1 MKSLLSVSLVLLS
14 FSFTSTSRL
23 PSERND
29 GCAESSP
36 FLIKNG
42 SPNAKKPYLT
52 LDVGKNS
59 LSGGKLS
66 KKGKPRSN
74 QIWTWLNCADG
85 DFLSNRA
92 EGKLLS
98 VNGKSLNVVDSVSTS
113 TAAAW
118 IYDSELGTLRDVQ
131 SKKYVRLIK
140 RKARVSLVKKLKLMK
155 KGPKK
160 ESLGDGSVGLLS
172 FWILAHLGQ
181 SQVLDQDL
189 TQDQDLALDQGQ
201 AWDLGLVQ
209 ALVLDQALSLD
220 LGRASPLV
228 LVPCLNQDV
237 LTVKQ

>member
-1 MKSLLSVSLVLLS
+1 MGTEPRMKSLLSVSLVLLS
-14 FSFTSTSRL
+14 FSFSSTSRL

-36 FLIKNG
+36 FIIKNG

-140 RKARVSLVKKLKLMK
+140 RKARVSLVKKLKH
-155 KGPKK
+155 
-160 ESLGDGSVGLLS
+160 
-172 FWILAHLGQ
+172 ILTGTP
-181 SQVLDQDL
+181 S
-189 TQDQDLALDQGQ
+189 
-201 AWDLGLVQ
+201 
-209 ALVLDQALSLD
+209 S
-220 LGRASPLV
+220 
-228 LVPCLNQDV
+228 V
-237 LTVKQ
+237 LTAPMQAAGEPSLQRPPSSGKSGGCQPPPAPTNTNGSKMLQL

>member
-1 MKSLLSVSLVLLS
+1 MNKIRQVPRYGTEPRMKSLLSVSLVLLS
-14 FSFTSTSRL
+14 FSFSSTSKL

-29 GCAESSP
+29 GCTESSS
-36 FLIKNG
+36 FLIKNV

-85 DFLSNRA
+85 DFLSNQA

-155 KGPKK
+155 
-160 ESLGDGSVGLLS
+160 VLS
-172 FWILAHLGQ
+172 
-181 SQVLDQDL
+181 
-189 TQDQDLALDQGQ
+189 
-201 AWDLGLVQ
+201 
-209 ALVLDQALSLD
+209 
-220 LGRASPLV
+220 
-228 LVPCLNQDV
+228 
-237 LTVKQ
+237 